1 MVLPELGVD
10 AELPII
16 KKNKLSTGILEL
28 DIILEGGYLNPGNIM
43 IMGPSSTEKS
53 ILAYHFAQKGLK
65 LKNQSVVFITADST
79 PTNIKDKAASNNIN
93 FSGENLFF
101 IDCYSSTINAPSKEP
116 NVITIPGPQSLEDM
130 SFAITEMIN
139 KNAGKKLRLIFHTL
153 STFLLFNPKDS
164 VIKFLQVISGRLRN
178 ADATAIF
185 IIEEGVHDK
194 QLISIVEHLMDERY
208 IILDK
213 GGSLGLDIPSL
224 GLSIPI
230 KLSPSGI
237 TII

>member
-28 DIILEGGYLNPGNIM
+28 DIILEGGYVNPGNIM
-43 IMGPSSTEKS
+43 ILGPSSVEKS
-53 ILAYHFAQKGLK
+53 ILTYHFIQKGLK
-65 LKNQSVVFITADST
+65 LKNQSVIIITADST
-79 PTNIKDKAASNNIN
+79 PTNIKDKATSNNVS
-93 FSGENLFF
+93 FSGENLYF
-101 IDCYSSTINAPSKEP
+101 IDCYSSTISAPSKEP
-116 NVITIPGPQSLEDM
+116 NVTTIPGPQSLEDI

-139 KNAGKKLRLIFHTL
+139 KNAGKKLRLVFHTL

-185 IIEEGVHDK
+185 IVEEGVHDK
-194 QLISIVEHLMDERY
+194 QLISIVEHIMDERY
-208 IILDK
+208 VLVDK

-230 KLSPSGI
+230 KLGPSGI
-237 TII
+237 TIV

>member
-28 DIILEGGYLNPGNIM
+28 DIILEGGYVNPGNIM
-43 IMGPSSTEKS
+43 IIGPSSAEKS
-53 ILAYHFAQKGLK
+53 ILTYHFVQKGLK

-79 PTNIKDKAASNNIN
+79 PTNIKDKAASNNLS
-93 FSGENLFF
+93 FSGENLYF

-116 NVITIPGPQSLEDM
+116 NVTTIPGPQSLEDI

-139 KNAGKKLRLIFHTL
+139 KNAGKKLRLVFHTL

-185 IIEEGVHDK
+185 IVEEGVHDK
-194 QLISIVEHLMDERY
+194 QLISIVEHVMDERY
-208 IILDK
+208 TIVDK

-230 KLSPSGI
+230 KLGPSGI